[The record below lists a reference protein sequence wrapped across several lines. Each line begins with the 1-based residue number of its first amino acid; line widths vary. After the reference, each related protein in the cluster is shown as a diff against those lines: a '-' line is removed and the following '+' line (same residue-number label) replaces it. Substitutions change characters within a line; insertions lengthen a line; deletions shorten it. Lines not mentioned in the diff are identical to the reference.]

1 MTEISLWK
9 GRTMK
14 KTTVAIFAVMS
25 LMCGARGAGA
35 DTIEITYSSGK
46 VQTIELEGKAKEV
59 KDIRLKEVAAVP
71 LPEKIREFFKG
82 EKPAQQPSGNEQPP
96 ATKKT
101 GPTFK
106 WAPPVS
112 E

>member
-1 MTEISLWK
+1 
-9 GRTMK
+9 MK
-14 KTTVAIFAVMS
+14 KTTLAILAMMS
-25 LMCGARGAGA
+25 VVCGAGVAGA

-71 LPEKIREFFKG
+71 LPEKIRDFLSG
-82 EKPAQQPSGNEQPP
+82 EKPVQHPTENEQPP
-96 ATKKT
+96 AGKKS

-106 WAPPVS
+106 WAPPIS